1 MHVAASHAS
10 VFILVSGSF
19 PKSMSYQVLAR
30 KWRPKNFHELV
41 GQTHVQKALIN
52 ALDQDRLHHAYLFTG
67 TRGVG
72 KTTIARILAKCLN
85 CETGVTSQPCG
96 ECGAC
101 REIDEGRFVDL
112 IEVDA
117 ASRTKVEDTR
127 ELLDN
132 VQYSPT
138 RGRFKVYLIDE
149 VHMLS
154 THSFNAL
161 LKTLEEPPAHVKFL
175 LATTD
180 PQKLPMTIL
189 SRCLQL
195 QLKNMSPERVAGHLQ
210 HVLTAEKVPFDEAA
224 LKLLGRAADGSMRD
238 ALSLTDQAVA
248 FGQGEVRVDAVTSML
263 GVLDHRHLQALLE
276 ALVAHD
282 AASLLNEVAQ
292 LAEQA
297 PDFAA
302 VLDDLARLLHRL
314 TLAQMVPEAL
324 DDSFGERDH
333 LLALAR
339 QLPAEE
345 VQLYYQI
352 AIESRRDL
360 PLSPD
365 PRTGLEMALLRML
378 AFRPQGI
385 PELPEA
391 PLQADTPAPMAES
404 ASAGP
409 SVADTPLSDPSGAK
423 SSALP
428 GGMPT
433 GPVSPPMDEVPP
445 EPPKPDAAAPAMVSV
460 ESPDLSRSEAT
471 PTAADATADKAELS
485 VAEAPWEGEAQWSAP
500 PAAADVEPLMP
511 PSDHGAS
518 ESMSASADSAGQFV
532 TEQSIVTESPITE
545 PPTATEPPIGT
556 EASLETS
563 PATEMPVV
571 PQAVTEVAWPESN
584 EHWLAVYPQL
594 GLSGWE
600 ASLAGECCWLASE
613 PPLLKLAAPPRVR
626 SVLTGMAEQALTAQL
641 STALNTAV
649 QLAVVA
655 QEPLPEDSPLL
666 RQQKIEAARK
676 AQALEKLRQDPNI
689 QMFIQQFDAHLDEAS
704 VEPAPPVEGE
714 GH

>member
-1 MHVAASHAS
+1 
-10 VFILVSGSF
+10 
-19 PKSMSYQVLAR
+19 MSYQVLAR

-96 ECGAC
+96 ECGTC

-210 HVLTAEKVPFDEAA
+210 HVLNAENVPFDDAA

-238 ALSLTDQAVA
+238 ALSLTDQAIA

-263 GVLDHRHLQALLE
+263 GVLDHRHLQALLA

-302 VLDDLARLLHRL
+302 VLEDLARLLHRL

-333 LLALAR
+333 LLALAQR
-339 QLPAEE
+339 LPAEE

-385 PELPEA
+385 PELPEVS
-391 PLQADTPAPMAES
+391 LQAEASSQPMTQ
-404 ASAGP
+404 ASALQT
-409 SVADTPLSDPSGAK
+409 ADPQAAGYQAAGAQTTDFEPSGPQAG
-423 SSALP
+423 S
-428 GGMPT
+428 
-433 GPVSPPMDEVPP
+433 SPPLNEAPP
-445 EPPKPDAAAPAMVSV
+445 EPPKPDAAAPAMPSV
-460 ESPDLSRSEAT
+460 ESPGFAVSDTPSHDQAETQSESPRPDRQAMSEVVPDIVSEASVSAASVSET
-471 PTAADATADKAELS
+471 SVSEASMSESGVAPDADAGQAPS
-485 VAEAPWEGEAQWSAP
+485 SAPWDGPAQWSTPEPTTTAP
-500 PAAADVEPLMP
+500 PRPAEPSALADPSERATGTRPSPNIEMP
-511 PSDHGAS
+511 P
-518 ESMSASADSAGQFV
+518 
-532 TEQSIVTESPITE
+532 
-545 PPTATEPPIGT
+545 
-556 EASLETS
+556 
-563 PATEMPVV
+563 V
-571 PQAVTEVAWPESN
+571 PQTVAEVAWPESN
-584 EHWLAVYPQL
+584 EHWLSVYPQL

-613 PPLLKLAAPPRVR
+613 PPLLRLAAPPRVR

-641 STALNTAV
+641 STALNTQV
-649 QLAVVA
+649 QLEVVA

-666 RQQKIEAARK
+666 RQQKITAARK

-689 QMFIQQFDAHLDEAS
+689 QIFIQQFDAQLDEAS
-704 VEPAPPVEGE
+704 VEPAPPAEGE
-714 GH
+714 GR